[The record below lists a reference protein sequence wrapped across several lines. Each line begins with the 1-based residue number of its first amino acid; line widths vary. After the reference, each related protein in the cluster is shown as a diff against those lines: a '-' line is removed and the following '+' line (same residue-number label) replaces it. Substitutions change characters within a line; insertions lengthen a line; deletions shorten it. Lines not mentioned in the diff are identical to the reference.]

1 MLTPNI
7 WKWKEALTDQIRQDQ
22 MLFSFLNE
30 HSVNKKEL
38 LEIKITNSQRKKFNV
53 SLEEIFQKVEHKD
66 KEMDNS
72 IKKKEREKIRRPT

>member
-1 MLTPNI
+1 MLTHNI

-72 IKKKEREKIRRPT
+72 IKKNEREKIRRPT

>member
-1 MLTPNI
+1 
-7 WKWKEALTDQIRQDQ
+7 

-30 HSVNKKEL
+30 HSVNKKKL

-72 IKKKEREKIRRPT
+72 IKKNEREKIRRPT

>member
-1 MLTPNI
+1 M
-7 WKWKEALTDQIRQDQ
+7 
-22 MLFSFLNE
+22 
-30 HSVNKKEL
+30 NKKEL

>member
-1 MLTPNI
+1 MLTHNI

-30 HSVNKKEL
+30 HSVNKKKL